1 MPGSPTIQARS
12 LGPGFLESP
21 PLHPSSTSSHSAI
34 KEAWTPFLPDLTLL
48 TSTCAR
54 LARIRGS
61 IIGPLVEEQ
70 SRTRE
75 KGPDS
80 PPTRRRTSPPVH
92 RTLIL
97 HSPASYS
104 WSRPSRQASSCPSRI
119 STGPLST
126 APCTRAHQP
135 SRQSANLHLD
145 AHHTSPPGRIVAT
158 RKTTSAPFTLLPS
171 LTTLHPSTLFR
182 PPHSFPPPPRCTP
195 SEAGRETLRP
205 TYRFNYSPGALPV
218 LARLNC
224 HPLLLLHLEPS
235 RCDVIAR
242 QPLKSWRKVDQ
253 P

>member
-1 MPGSPTIQARS
+1 MRPLFCSHPWFHSCRT
-12 LGPGFLESP
+12 LGGAAI
-21 PLHPSSTSSHSAI
+21 PSQEQG
-34 KEAWTPFLPDLTLL
+34 KRDQTLYL
-48 TSTCAR
+48 RYRQLKAPHFT
-54 LARIRGS
+54 
-61 IIGPLVEEQ
+61 
-70 SRTRE
+70 
-75 KGPDS
+75 
-80 PPTRRRTSPPVH
+80 PPVY

-104 WSRPSRQASSCPSRI
+104 WSRPSRQASGCPSRI

-158 RKTTSAPFTLLPS
+158 CQATSAPFTLLPS
-171 LTTLHPSTLFR
+171 LTLLHPSTLFR
-182 PPHSFPPPPRCTP
+182 PPHSFPPHPRCTP
-195 SEAGRETLRP
+195 SEASRETLRP
-205 TYRFNYSPGALPV
+205 TYRFNCSPGALPI

-224 HPLLLLHLEPS
+224 RPLLLLHLEPS

-242 QPLKSWRKVDQ
+242 QPLKSWRQVDQ